1 MMIDDTYIE
10 TALTAGDQAESSK
23 QIEKIIEFIKTPPKP
38 GRTDHFIE
46 NIACIAGLK
55 ERKLEVRF
63 RAVDMLHKIGRD
75 DAMGKA
81 WSYLHIISNDT
92 SEPLRLRWA
101 AVDALRVIKPEDV
114 ENMEKLP
121 DMDDLFYR
129 AVDPDNPPPRLSY
142 HDGLAKIAEKQ
153 SRTMFIY
160 PLIALFIFGG
170 IMGTYFSY
178 GKWFFQLIIA
188 GWIVL
193 VTGFIALSLV
203 FARRCP
209 NCKRFFAR
217 QSLKYAG
224 SYNTPARPIGS
235 LGPGGSPVQVSQRVD
250 AYKVRCRYCHH
261 PWFVLR

>member
-1 MMIDDTYIE
+1 MIDNKYIE
-10 TALTAGDQAESSK
+10 TALSAGDQAESSRMMD
-23 QIEKIIEFIKTPPKP
+23 EIIDCLKTTSDPDS
-38 GRTDHFIE
+38 TDPLTQT
-46 NIACIAGLK
+46 IALAAGSK
-55 ERKLEVRF
+55 NNNLEVRF
-63 RAVDMLHKIGRD
+63 RAVDILSKIGRD
-75 DAMGKA
+75 DTMGKA
-81 WSYLHIISNDT
+81 GAHLWIICEDVN
-92 SEPLRLRWA
+92 EPLRLRWA
-101 AVDALRVIKPEDV
+101 AVDALRVIKPENA
-114 ENMEKLP
+114 EILEKNV
-121 DMDDLFYR
+121 DYDELFDR
-129 AVDPDNPPPRLSY
+129 TIDPDNPPPRLSY
-142 HDGLAKIAEKQ
+142 YDGLAKIAEKQ

-193 VTGFIALSLV
+193 VAGFIVLSLV

-217 QSLKYAG
+217 QSQKYAG

-250 AYKVRCRYCHH
+250 AYKVRCRYCHQ
-261 PWFVLR
+261 PWYVVR